1 MHPMKKTLCF
11 ILGVLMMVMLC
22 AGAYADDW
30 SASFI
35 LAMVTDTAT
44 ELNPLRATNRDV
56 ISVDMLIYESL
67 IELDDTGKP
76 SANLATSWTAEDN
89 GWTWYFTIRE
99 GVKFHNGTELTAAD
113 VVASIEYVRSNKC
126 GAWSQVVNAFVDS
139 IEAIDSYSMCVTAR
153 TPSYALLYAMTCP
166 IVPANEVSSS
176 KPSGTG
182 PYSILTA
189 SMGSYIRLSS
199 NENWWKRTPT
209 LQTIEVRN
217 FSSFDSALGQL
228 DIRAVD
234 AVATRSTSAARF
246 RGVEGYY
253 VTDYVTRQ
261 LECLVPN
268 LSSDSPLSV
277 LNVRQAVM
285 EALDK
290 QTLISNVYLSMATQA
305 DACVPPGD
313 WLYEPLAEV
322 YDSDKN
328 GARTYLAA
336 SGWSDVDGD
345 GIMEKQTV
353 TGSYDQLDIK
363 IITYEEPD
371 YPSRQDAATLIAEQL
386 GEVGFNVTIEVME
399 QSELL
404 KAVEDGDYDLALV
417 GYYLGMGSDY
427 TFMLGTDGSSNLN
440 GYSSA
445 QMDAALNDALTS
457 VAESDFESA
466 IDNIQK
472 IVAQDLPVLSL
483 YFRGGSLVSYL
494 DMSGLGSLS
503 ELNAYNGLEYWEGV
517 AG

>member
-1 MHPMKKTLCF
+1 MKKFLC
-11 ILGVLMMVMLC
+11 IVLALIMGLMYC
-22 AGAYADDW
+22 GGAYADDW

-44 ELNPLRATNRDV
+44 ELNPLKAKNRDV
-56 ISVDMLIYESL
+56 ISIDMLVYESL

-76 SANLATSWTAEDN
+76 ATSLATSWTAEDG

-99 GVKFHNGTELTAAD
+99 GITFHNGASLTAAD
-113 VVASIEYVRSNKC
+113 AAASIEYVRANGC
-126 GAWSQVVNAFVDS
+126 GAWAQVVGAL
-139 IEAIDSYSMCVTAR
+139 IESCEATDTYTLRVNAR

-166 IVPANEVSSS
+166 IVPSGEVSAAQ
-176 KPSGTG
+176 PSGTG
-182 PYSILTA
+182 PYTILSA
-189 SMGSYIRLSS
+189 SAGSRMRLRA

-209 LQTIEVRN
+209 LDTIEVRN
-217 FSSFDSALGQL
+217 FANFDSALGQL

-246 RGVEGYY
+246 RGVNGYY

-268 LSSDSPLSV
+268 LKSSSPMSV

-290 QTLISNVYLSMATQA
+290 QALISNVYLSMATQA

-322 YDSDKN
+322 YDSDQN

-336 SGWSDVDGD
+336 AGWTDVDGD
-345 GIMEKQTV
+345 GIMEKQTSG
-353 TGSYDQLDIK
+353 GSYEQLDIK

-386 GEVGFNVTIEVME
+386 SQVGFNVTIAVME
-399 QSELL
+399 QSELI
-404 KAVEDGDYDLALV
+404 KTMKSGDYDLALV
-417 GYYLGMGSDY
+417 GYYLSMAPDY
-427 TFMLGTDGSSNLN
+427 TFMLGSDGDSNLN
-440 GYSSA
+440 GYSSV
-445 QMDAALNDALTS
+445 QMDAALSDALTS
-457 VAESDFESA
+457 VAESDFQSA
-466 IDNIQK
+466 IDHVQM

-494 DMSGLGSLS
+494 DMSSLDGLS
-503 ELNAYNGLEYWEGV
+503 ELNTYNGLEYWQGV